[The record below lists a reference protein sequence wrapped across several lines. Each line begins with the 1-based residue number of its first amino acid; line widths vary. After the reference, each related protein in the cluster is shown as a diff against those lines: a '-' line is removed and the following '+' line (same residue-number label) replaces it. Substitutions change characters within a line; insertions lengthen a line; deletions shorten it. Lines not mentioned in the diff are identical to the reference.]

1 MKRHGRVWWWLGG
14 AGAVAA
20 VGWFWLARAQPAEV
34 DVAPVTEGPLRVT
47 VTESGTTRVRG
58 HADVNAPVAGRW
70 VPKTLRAGDPVRAGD
85 VLGSLYPAPMDASA
99 QEQARAHLGAAEAAV
114 VEAEANITAVRIA
127 LDEATRTRDRA
138 ERVGAAGGMAPQ
150 EVERAR
156 DAVAERRSEL
166 EGATMRASAATF
178 AVRAAR
184 AVVAPFSGN
193 RSALRIEAPV
203 SGTLLRLFEEHERV
217 VTPGTPLVEVGDARD
232 LEVLIPMLT
241 DDAARVHP
249 GALVTMAFGAHG
261 DTVRGRVTRVE
272 PSAFTKVSALGVEEQ
287 RVNVIASAPA
297 TQAHV
302 GAQYRVQA
310 SVTVWESPRTVRVPV
325 AALVRDGERW
335 FVFVL
340 EKERARR
347 REVAIGERND
357 ELAQV
362 TSGLAPAVLVVRYPG
377 DQLADGNRIKARARP

>member
-1 MKRHGRVWWWLGG
+1 MRNRRVWWWIGG

-20 VGWFWLARAQPAEV
+20 VGWFWLVRAQPAEV
-34 DVAPVTEGPLRVT
+34 DVDRVTEGPLRVT
-47 VTESGTTRVRG
+47 VNEAGTTRVRG

-70 VPKTLRAGDPVRAGD
+70 VPKALRAGDPVRAGD
-85 VLGSLYPAPMDASA
+85 VLGALYPAPMDASA

-114 VEAEANITAVRIA
+114 REAEAYVAAARVA
-127 LDEATRTRDRA
+127 LDEATRTRERA

-166 EGATMRASAATF
+166 EGAAMRATAAAF

-184 AVVAPFSGN
+184 SVVAPFAGN
-193 RSALRIEAPV
+193 RSAVRIEAPV
-203 SGTLLRLFEEHERV
+203 SGTLLQLFEEHERV
-217 VTPGTPLVEVGDARD
+217 VAPGTPLAEVGDARD
-232 LEVLIPMLT
+232 LDVLIPMLT
-241 DDAARVHP
+241 DDAARVQP
-249 GALVTMAFGAHG
+249 GASVTMAFGARG
-261 DTVRGRVTRVE
+261 DSVLGRVTRVE

-287 RVNVIASAPA
+287 RVNVIASVPA

-340 EKERARR
+340 EQERARR

-362 TSGLAPAVLVVRYPG
+362 TSGLAPAALVVRYPD
-377 DQLADGNRIKARARP
+377 DQLADGSRIRARARP